1 MNKFKKVVL
10 DNGIRIVTERI
21 PYVKSVS
28 LGVWVNA
35 GSRNESEKESG
46 ISHFIEH
53 MFFKGTKRRSAKDI
67 AIAMD
72 SIGGEL
78 NAFTSRESTTYY
90 SKVLDTHVKEGVEL
104 LSDIFLNSLIDEK
117 EIEKEKQV
125 ILEEL
130 KMVED
135 TPDDYIHDLYTH
147 TVWPKHPLG
156 RSILGNLE
164 TVAWFKRKNFINYLD
179 KNYYPKNIVISAT
192 GNFDLKRLIRLLDKS
207 FGRLERPESSRHQ
220 ITPEI
225 KGRISVKKK
234 RLEQIHICLGT
245 KGLSHVHKDRY
256 ALYAL
261 NTMLGSSMSSR
272 LFQEIREKRG
282 LVYAIYSYIS
292 AYRDTGL
299 FTVYA
304 GTSQSSVFE
313 VIHLIMQEFKNL
325 KEKRIAPSELNKGLE
340 QMKGNLMLSLESTS
354 SRMSKIAK
362 DELHFNRY
370 VTFEEIIKNINNV
383 TAKQIQRLANEMFDS
398 NLITLTAIGDISKK
412 DIDEDLLRC

>member
-1 MNKFKKVVL
+1 MSKFKKVVL

-28 LGVWVNA
+28 LGLWVNA

-104 LSDIFLNSLIDEK
+104 LSDIFLNSLIDDK

-164 TVAWFKRKNFINYLD
+164 TVAWFKRKNL
-179 KNYYPKNIVISAT
+179 
-192 GNFDLKRLIRLLDKS
+192 
-207 FGRLERPESSRHQ
+207 
-220 ITPEI
+220 
-225 KGRISVKKK
+225 
-234 RLEQIHICLGT
+234 
-245 KGLSHVHKDRY
+245 
-256 ALYAL
+256 
-261 NTMLGSSMSSR
+261 
-272 LFQEIREKRG
+272 
-282 LVYAIYSYIS
+282 
-292 AYRDTGL
+292 
-299 FTVYA
+299 
-304 GTSQSSVFE
+304 
-313 VIHLIMQEFKNL
+313 
-325 KEKRIAPSELNKGLE
+325 
-340 QMKGNLMLSLESTS
+340 
-354 SRMSKIAK
+354 
-362 DELHFNRY
+362 
-370 VTFEEIIKNINNV
+370 
-383 TAKQIQRLANEMFDS
+383 
-398 NLITLTAIGDISKK
+398 
-412 DIDEDLLRC
+412 

>member
-1 MNKFKKVVL
+1 MNKFKKIVL

-35 GSRNESEKESG
+35 GSRNESEKEGG

-53 MFFKGTKRRSAKDI
+53 MFFKGTKKRSAKDI

-156 RSILGNLE
+156 RSILGNL
-164 TVAWFKRKNFINYLD
+164 
-179 KNYYPKNIVISAT
+179 
-192 GNFDLKRLIRLLDKS
+192 
-207 FGRLERPESSRHQ
+207 
-220 ITPEI
+220 
-225 KGRISVKKK
+225 
-234 RLEQIHICLGT
+234 
-245 KGLSHVHKDRY
+245 
-256 ALYAL
+256 
-261 NTMLGSSMSSR
+261 
-272 LFQEIREKRG
+272 
-282 LVYAIYSYIS
+282 
-292 AYRDTGL
+292 
-299 FTVYA
+299 
-304 GTSQSSVFE
+304 
-313 VIHLIMQEFKNL
+313 
-325 KEKRIAPSELNKGLE
+325 
-340 QMKGNLMLSLESTS
+340 
-354 SRMSKIAK
+354 
-362 DELHFNRY
+362 
-370 VTFEEIIKNINNV
+370 
-383 TAKQIQRLANEMFDS
+383 
-398 NLITLTAIGDISKK
+398 
-412 DIDEDLLRC
+412 